1 MAQPRGI
8 GWLPAPC
15 GMARGAAGARRRVDP
30 QARPRR
36 PQYKAESTRR
46 ARGRREPAFPPGR
59 CGRLRGGRVV
69 LNRSEFA
76 AFPKD
81 PSALAIGA
89 YPAPHPQSPR
99 LCPRWPYFGCS
110 KTGGGGADGGRP
122 ASFAWLQ
129 LRQAKSLCPTLGSGS
144 AWDPSLQPFT
154 MPCPVPRPSLLEG
167 APPPSS
173 EAPGGPREAQ

>member
-1 MAQPRGI
+1 
-8 GWLPAPC
+8 
-15 GMARGAAGARRRVDP
+15 MARGAAGARRRVDP

-81 PSALAIGA
+81 PSALATGA

-110 KTGGGGADGGRP
+110 KTGGGPMVEDQLPSPGCSHGRQRACVLPWAPVQPGTPHSNHSPCPAQSPGP
-122 ASFAWLQ
+122 ASWREPPAL
-129 LRQAKSLCPTLGSGS
+129 LRST
-144 AWDPSLQPFT
+144 WW
-154 MPCPVPRPSLLEG
+154 
-167 APPPSS
+167 AP
-173 EAPGGPREAQ
+173 